1 MLWTYIILAVIALL
15 TSALSAVVGVGGGIL
30 MLAAIFS
37 FFPHAE
43 AIPTHAAVQV
53 ASNAMRVTV
62 FFRQVDWPAIGRF
75 SLGLVPG
82 AAIGTVCLWR
92 FGEFEGSEPWL
103 KIVVGV
109 YVLVATYLPKPT
121 SRAEG
126 GAPFVVIG
134 FVAGVAA
141 LTLGAIGPLIAP
153 VIARADYEKERLIA
167 TQATCQM
174 ISHLVK
180 FPAFA
185 FILGERLDVAKLGL
199 LAVVLMAMTVPG
211 TLMGKQLLRKLK
223 PRHFTIAFR
232 AALTTAAVKLIA
244 VDGAWALMQNSAH
257 GG

>member
-1 MLWTYIILAVIALL
+1 VLWTYIILAVIALL

-62 FFRQVDWPAIGRF
+62 FFRQVDWSAIGRF
-75 SLGLVPG
+75 VVGVLPG
-82 AAIGTVCLWR
+82 AAIGTLCLWR
-92 FGEFEGSEPWL
+92 FGEVEASEPYL

-109 YVLVATYLPKPT
+109 YVLIATYLPKPVR
-121 SRAEG
+121 SEKPQG

-134 FVAGVAA
+134 FIAGVAA
-141 LTLGAIGPLIAP
+141 LTLGAIGPVIAP
-153 VIARADYEKERLIA
+153 VIARADYDKERLIA

-185 FILGERLDVAKLGL
+185 FILGDRLDLQKLGL
-199 LAVVLMAMTVPG
+199 LAVVLMLMTVPG
-211 TLMGKQLLRKLK
+211 TLLGKRLLHRIK

-232 AALTTAAVKLIA
+232 AALTFAAAKLIA
-244 VDGAWALMQNSAH
+244 VDGVWVLMKM
-257 GG
+257 